1 MCNSIF
7 FLRNLIFIGGNTKS
21 QLGNT
26 NSQLGNT
33 NLMLGNYNIPESK
46 FHYFNVR
53 GYKYDTFKYVN
64 IRKTTLCVI
73 ANDVRQSHIK
83 SDIEQKKNRTNEQLN
98 FEIEKSLPG

>member
-1 MCNSIF
+1 
-7 FLRNLIFIGGNTKS
+7 
-21 QLGNT
+21 
-26 NSQLGNT
+26 
-33 NLMLGNYNIPESK
+33 MLGNYNIPESK

-98 FEIEKSLPG
+98 FEIEKSLYLKCFSKLTILLFKSSFKCSNVPNPF